1 MEKTHSSLLCQEG
14 RTGQGGWAVPW
25 DVGQGCLATGHKGHQ
40 SRGAKGQGAWAGTGW
55 VRLPQDRLGR
65 AGHSHCHGPVPT
77 GTEEVS
83 LEIPA
88 NILESSQRAHI
99 NVMGK
104 GQARGAW

>member
-1 MEKTHSSLLCQEG
+1 MSGSAVGYGPGVLGHWS
-14 RTGQGGWAVPW
+14 QGPPVQRS
-25 DVGQGCLATGHKGHQ
+25 QG
-40 SRGAKGQGAWAGTGW
+40 SGW

-104 GQARGAW
+104 GQAGGAW